1 MINEINIKDTQEK
14 RNKLETLLKKTIQL
28 IKKGSRKDESLIM
41 TNVLIIESLE
51 YQLNV
56 PQENRFE
63 NKRIYR
69 AIFYID

>member
-14 RNKLETLLKKTIQL
+14 RNKLKTLLKKTIQL

-41 TNVLIIESLE
+41 TNVSIIEYLE

-69 AIFYID
+69 AFFYVR